1 MLYFNRYVN
10 CGDGVFE
17 YTTLRHNNVG
27 SAPESFGYINV
38 PWGGTRNTVLK
49 DIVLSNVDGLDSSP
63 VHPLPDW
70 GAGTNSLLDN
80 TGGFTVFA
88 EDLLKPAGANHD
100 NIYDNDA
107 LYPAGM
113 VLTVNGD
120 CYISGARFICPV
132 TSSGAATVN
141 SLPSKGLG
149 ALYVRLKGSTSG
161 ENSVVVSINHW
172 NYNNGGKMYF
182 YKEDQTLDQVKAA
195 LPTGS
200 VIEVYYWE
208 PGSGKPADDNLALG
222 HVHGNASSTV
232 SLARANYPRVR
243 YGKAGR
249 DYNVYTIN
257 SIPNIQSGDS
267 YYFRQYFMMGEL
279 NGMNNTGTTYSPA
292 VEENQ
297 YAAGARTGRV
307 VKLYSDGSN
316 KFGFALG
323 SDSCGSSA
331 GPSVCQGT
339 TTPQTNSK
347 ALFQVQCGSSY
358 VVSEDPYHFTPEPDD
373 PTNPATRAWRSYVCV
388 VDEIELTGI
397 RPVWTLLGFFNSA
410 DCSVISTDY
419 QYDETYCAQSPAEV
433 SILR

>member
-1 MLYFNRYVN
+1 
-10 CGDGVFE
+10 
-17 YTTLRHNNVG
+17 
-27 SAPESFGYINV
+27 
-38 PWGGTRNTVLK
+38 
-49 DIVLSNVDGLDSSP
+49 
-63 VHPLPDW
+63 
-70 GAGTNSLLDN
+70 
-80 TGGFTVFA
+80 
-88 EDLLKPAGANHD
+88 
-100 NIYDNDA
+100 
-107 LYPAGM
+107 
-113 VLTVNGD
+113 
-120 CYISGARFICPV
+120 
-132 TSSGAATVN
+132 
-141 SLPSKGLG
+141 
-149 ALYVRLKGSTSG
+149 
-161 ENSVVVSINHW
+161 
-172 NYNNGGKMYF
+172 MYF
-182 YKEDQTLDQVKAA
+182 YQEDQTLVEVRAA
-195 LPTGS
+195 LPKDS
-200 VIEVYYWE
+200 VITVYYWD
-208 PGSGKPADDNLALG
+208 PPIGGKPADDNLALG

-358 VVSEDPYHFTPEPDD
+358 VVTEDPYHFTPEPADSNA
-373 PTNPATRAWRSYVCV
+373 PENRVWRSYVCDGEPV
-388 VDEIELTGI
+388 GT

-419 QYDETYCAQSPAEV
+419 QYDGSYCA
-433 SILR
+433 